1 MKLQAYSQ
9 KIESSH
15 DPLWDQDVWLASDIG
30 LKPDAH
36 HGIYHFSFSNI
47 STPWLK
53 KAAMQFVRLQAA
65 TRSFSTCRGYIRSFN
80 HFDDY
85 LKTIDAVIVSR
96 ALIVGFI
103 QHLAKQDL
111 NPMTRRITL
120 MNLRTFHQMV
130 IQEEWLDWPVK
141 PIIFGRDLPN
151 GATISPKYI
160 DKDVIVQLKQHL
172 SGLSDWMQQF
182 VIILLETG
190 RRISEVCMLNFDC
203 LEKDGDGDWL
213 LRVYEKKL
221 SRIRLIPVSNAC
233 VQSIKMQQEYQRQS
247 ETQSKFLFSGRR
259 LSKSPTISAPHVN
272 RALNKLARECNIV
285 DGNGV
290 IWKFCSHQF
299 RHTVG
304 TQMINSGVPQ
314 VMVQHYLGH
323 ESPEMT
329 ARYAHIHNETMKAA
343 FVEYQQKLI
352 DIQGKIKSSDEQ
364 INARW
369 LKKNIM
375 TQALPNGLCTLPLTQ
390 QKCPHANACL
400 TCSHFRTSKQYL
412 SQHRSQLDETTKV
425 IENAKQNGWQRI
437 VEMNTAVASN
447 LKSIITTLEHEKDE
461 S

>member
-1 MKLQAYSQ
+1 MKLQAYNQ
-9 KIESSH
+9 NIGGNH

-47 STPWLK
+47 STLWLK
-53 KAAMQFVRLQAA
+53 KSAMQFVRLQAA
-65 TRSFSTCRGYIRSFN
+65 TKSFSTCRGYIRSFN

-85 LKTIDAVIVSR
+85 LKTIDAAIVCR

-111 NPMTRRITL
+111 NPMTLRITL
-120 MNLRTFHQMV
+120 INIRTFHQVV
-130 IQEEWLDWPVK
+130 IQEEWLNWPVK

-160 DKDVIVQLKQHL
+160 DMDVLVQLKQHL
-172 SGLSDWMQQF
+172 HGLSDWMQQF

-203 LEKDGDGDWL
+203 IEKDGDDDWL

-221 SRIRLIPVSNAC
+221 NRIRLIPASNAC
-233 VQSIKMQQEYQRQS
+233 VKAIKIQQKDQRQS
-247 ETQSKFLFSGRR
+247 KTLSKFLFPGRR
-259 LSKSPTISAPHVN
+259 LSKSPTVSAPPIN
-272 RALNKLARECNIV
+272 RALNKLAKENNIV

-343 FVEYQQKLI
+343 FVEYQEKLI
-352 DIQGKIKSSDEQ
+352 DIQGKIKSSNEQ

-369 LKKNIM
+369 LKKHIM
-375 TQALPNGLCTLPLTQ
+375 TQTLPNGLCALPLTQ

-412 SQHRSQLDETTKV
+412 KQHKSQLDETSKV
-425 IENAKQNGWQRI
+425 IKNAKQNGWQRI
-437 VEMNTAVASN
+437 VEMNTEVSNN
-447 LKSIITTLEHEKDE
+447 LKSIITTLEYEKDE
-461 S
+461 F